1 MNKVKACKILDIES
15 NANVSEDIIKKKY
28 RIKALQNH
36 PDKGGN
42 NDDFIKINTAYEFLI
57 NKKNNDK
64 NKPYEELLTDFLNSI
79 NLGMHSNLI
88 CTIFK
93 NIILECEEKT
103 ITFMSNLNKSYLL
116 IIINIIKQYENIFY
130 LNKEIIIKLEEI
142 YNNKTKNDE
151 NIILNPLIDDLLED
165 NIFKFKFNETNI
177 LIPLWHRELH
187 FEDNDKSI
195 YIFINPIVP
204 NNIDIDSS
212 SNNIIIHLR
221 EDIKNIF
228 NKSEYYFNIG
238 NKIFKIDNSYIKML
252 SYQEIILKRQGIS
265 SIDTNN
271 VLDNSKR
278 MDIIVKLEIYI

>member
-1 MNKVKACKILDIES
+1 MNKLKACKILDIES

-93 NIILECEEKT
+93 NIILDCEEKT

-165 NIFKFKFNETNI
+165 NILKLKINQTNLI
-177 LIPLWHRELH
+177 IPLWHRELN
-187 FEDNDKSI
+187 FEEIDRSI
-195 YIFINPIVP
+195 YIFINPVLP
-204 NNIDIDSS
+204 NNISIDFST
-212 SNNIIIHLR
+212 NNIIIHLR
-221 EDIKNIF
+221 ENIKNIF
-228 NKSEYYFNIG
+228 NKNEYYFNIG
-238 NKIFKIDNSYIKML
+238 NKVFKIENSYIKML
-252 SYQEIILKRQGIS
+252 SYQEIILKNQGIS
-265 SIDTNN
+265 SINMIN

-278 MDIIVKLEIYI
+278 CDIIVKLEIYI